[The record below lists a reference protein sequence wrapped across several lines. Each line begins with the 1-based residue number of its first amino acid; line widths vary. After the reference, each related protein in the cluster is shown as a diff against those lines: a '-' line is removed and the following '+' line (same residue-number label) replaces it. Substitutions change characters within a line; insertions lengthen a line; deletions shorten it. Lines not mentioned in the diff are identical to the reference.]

1 MRSLSLNDAIKT
13 IDITSDKLELHEMST
28 TFQSV
33 ATIDVETSIRN
44 KIKTF
49 TNWNYRTALSR
60 RKKQQDNIEI

>member
-1 MRSLSLNDAIKT
+1 MTDAIKT
-13 IDITSDKLELHEMST
+13 IDMTSDKLELHEMST

-60 RKKQQDNIEI
+60 RRK